1 MKLISKGAEAN
12 IYLTDEGY
20 ILKERIKKKYRVNE
34 LDEYLRT
41 TRTKKEAKLLNLSK
55 KAGVPSP
62 FVFDVD
68 LEKKTILMSF
78 VEGEKVRDYIEKVEL
93 EEKLKICKKIGELV
107 AKLHKKDI
115 IHGDLTTSNMII
127 NGDKIFFIDFG
138 LGEISTEVEDKA
150 VDVLLFKKCL
160 HSSHYKNE
168 IECYEAFISGY
179 KRYSKSEEILK
190 RVGVIERRGRYF
202 AERF

>member
-1 MKLISKGAEAN
+1 MRLISKGAEAN
-12 IYLTDEGY
+12 IYLTEDGL
-20 ILKERIKKKYRVNE
+20 ILKERIRKIYRVKE
-34 LDEYLRT
+34 LDEHLRAM
-41 TRTKKEAKLLNLSK
+41 RTKKEAKLLNLSK
-55 KAGVPSP
+55 KAGVPTP

-78 VEGEKVRDYIEKVEL
+78 VEGEKIRDYIERADL
-93 EEKLKICKKIGELV
+93 NEKIRVCKKIGELV
-107 AKLHKKDI
+107 AKLHEKDI
-115 IHGDLTTSNMII
+115 IHGDLTTSNMIM
-127 NGDKIFFIDFG
+127 NRDKIYFIDFG
-138 LGEISTEVEDKA
+138 LGEISMEIEDKA

-168 IECYEAFISGY
+168 RECYEAFIKGYERYKKSG
-179 KRYSKSEEILK
+179 EVLK

>member
-12 IYLTDEGY
+12 IYLTQEGL
-20 ILKERIKKKYRVNE
+20 ILKERIRKKYRVKD

-41 TRTKKEAKLLNLSK
+41 TRTRKEAKLLNLSK
-55 KAGVPSP
+55 KAGVPTP

-68 LEKKTILMSF
+68 LEKKSILMSF
-78 VEGEKVRDYIEKVEL
+78 VEGEKIRDYIENVDF
-93 EEKLKICKKIGELV
+93 EEKIKICRKIGELV
-107 AKLHKKDI
+107 AKLHRNDI

-127 NGDKIFFIDFG
+127 NKDKIYFIDFG
-138 LGEISTEVEDKA
+138 LGEISMDIEDKA

-168 IECYEAFISGY
+168 RECYEAFIEGY
-179 KRYSKSEEILK
+179 KRYKKSDDVLK